1 MTAAK
6 TQAGV
11 GRSEHG
17 RVERQKILDFMHRMG
32 RPVSCREICTAVGQ
46 TRVSTVARLGQMRQH
61 REVTAVDG
69 EIGNTPTVFYAP
81 LVRETAAIFSPVAD
95 RVKVRETGR
104 GPGPSR
110 PAEARDVTVR
120 RPGYVR
126 HNGMNRD
133 HPLPDQRGQGA
144 LGYGGPRG
152 ATQLEQMA

>member
-1 MTAAK
+1 MA
-6 TQAGV
+6 V

-17 RVERQKILDFMHRMG
+17 RLERQKILDFMHRMG
-32 RPVSCREICTAVGQ
+32 RPVSCREVCTAVGQ
-46 TRVSTVARLGQMRQH
+46 TRVSTIARLGQMRQH
-61 REVTAVDG
+61 HEVTAVDG

-81 LVRETAAIFSPVAD
+81 LVCKTAAIFSPVED

-104 GPGPSR
+104 GRAPSR

-133 HPLPDQRGQGA
+133 HPLPEQRGQGA
-144 LGYGGPRG
+144 ARCGGPRT
-152 ATQLEQMA
+152 ATYLEQNA